1 MHNKAKIILQCENLK
16 KSFGATRAVDGCS
29 LEFQEGTITSIIGP
43 NGSGKTTLFNI
54 ITGFTPP
61 DSGKVYYK
69 DKDITK
75 LCMKSKSYALADL
88 GIAQSFQL
96 ARGFGEMAILES
108 LMVPP
113 TIADDN
119 SLFTVFQL
127 LLPGRKETSR
137 LEREKKAREMLKE
150 LGLEE
155 KSAEKLQDQDVGTQ
169 KLVELGQ
176 IFLLGPSIF
185 LLDEPLAGVSRDK
198 VPILLNHIKGLRE
211 MGKTIVMIE
220 HKMEPVL
227 NISDMIYVL
236 VKGKILV
243 NGSPDEIRNDQR
255 VKEAYLGVSSV
266 RTE

>member
-1 MHNKAKIILQCENLK
+1 MHNKAKTILQCENLK

-43 NGSGKTTLFNI
+43 NGSGKTTLFNLI
-54 ITGFTPP
+54 SGFTPP
-61 DSGKVYYK
+61 DSGKIYYR
-69 DKDITK
+69 DRDITK
-75 LCMKSKSYALADL
+75 LCEKSKSYALAEL

-96 ARGFGEMAILES
+96 ARGFGEMTILES

-113 TIADDN
+113 SIVDDN
-119 SLFTVFQL
+119 SLTSVFK
-127 LLPGRKETSR
+127 LLPPGTKEVSR
-137 LEREKKAREMLKE
+137 WEREKKANEMLQE

-176 IFLLGPSIF
+176 IFLLSPSIF
-185 LLDEPLAGVSRDK
+185 LLDEPLAGVSRNK
-198 VPILLNHIKGLRE
+198 VSLLLNYIKGLKER
-211 MGKTIVMIE
+211 GKTIVMIE

-227 NISDMIYVL
+227 NISDIIYVL
-236 VKGKILV
+236 VNGKILAS
-243 NGSPDEIRNDQR
+243 GSPEEIRKDER
-255 VKEAYLGVSSV
+255 VKQAYLGVSSV